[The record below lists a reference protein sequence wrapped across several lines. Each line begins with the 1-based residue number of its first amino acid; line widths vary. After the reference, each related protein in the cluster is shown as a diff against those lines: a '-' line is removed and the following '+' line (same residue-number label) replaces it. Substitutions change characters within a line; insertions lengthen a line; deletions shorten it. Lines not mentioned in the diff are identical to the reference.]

1 VEGDETNAEEIS
13 RTAKIKHTQNKQ
25 RKKQYKEK
33 PKPKSRENKQKQNTT
48 GNKARTGR

>member
-1 VEGDETNAEEIS
+1 VEGDKTNVEEID

-25 RKKQYKEK
+25 RKKQYREE
-33 PKPKSRENKQKQNTT
+33 PKPKSRENKQKQNTM